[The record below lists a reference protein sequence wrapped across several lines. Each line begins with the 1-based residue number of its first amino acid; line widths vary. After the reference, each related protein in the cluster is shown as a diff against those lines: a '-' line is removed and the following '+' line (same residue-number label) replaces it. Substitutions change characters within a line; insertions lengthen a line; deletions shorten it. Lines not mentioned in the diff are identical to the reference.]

1 MKEYINKYT
10 IANELRMKRSSH
22 FGSFLVVDTDVGA
35 KVFKRFINEKDCQII
50 LAHNKENAIGA
61 LNIIEHDAVKGVLT
75 VVNANFWKLQEEK
88 PSSKNLFV
96 TDSHDIE
103 TMLIQSPAFE
113 KLLSVSDPEDKI
125 TFFTEQHNKDMRAVL
140 LESSVM
146 IGCLRWVSDLEKL
159 ALEFE
164 GINFNDFVNEEN
176 LVIDERK
183 LVQAIKSHSAR
194 YDIEDEVLLEKINLQ
209 REKTHDLWQICCGHD
224 LLHILSIGLCKVI
237 GSHDIT
243 GIEKGL
249 ILAYEQLDFYQTQ
262 LCLSLF
268 QWEVS
273 NKPFNILSDT
283 IKSLIIST
291 SKLLFL
297 AVEKLES
304 LIKSDAK
311 ESDFQVLLTENTWM
325 FGSSYC
331 QLLDRR
337 DWVLGEQ
344 QDFMVKRTIDGYLEL
359 IEIKTPLNGKPLFL
373 KDPSHNNFYPRS
385 ELSQVVAQVT
395 NYLAN
400 LDADHYRI
408 LATTREDVSK
418 INAKIIIGRS
428 LDENQIKEIRKYN
441 AHMHRIEILTFDQLL
456 LVARQILTYPN
467 KQ

>member
-1 MKEYINKYT
+1 M
-10 IANELRMKRSSH
+10 
-22 FGSFLVVDTDVGA
+22 
-35 KVFKRFINEKDCQII
+35 
-50 LAHNKENAIGA
+50 
-61 LNIIEHDAVKGVLT
+61 
-75 VVNANFWKLQEEK
+75 
-88 PSSKNLFV
+88 
-96 TDSHDIE
+96 
-103 TMLIQSPAFE
+103 
-113 KLLSVSDPEDKI
+113 
-125 TFFTEQHNKDMRAVL
+125 
-140 LESSVM
+140 
-146 IGCLRWVSDLEKL
+146 
-159 ALEFE
+159 
-164 GINFNDFVNEEN
+164 
-176 LVIDERK
+176 
-183 LVQAIKSHSAR
+183 
-194 YDIEDEVLLEKINLQ
+194 
-209 REKTHDLWQICCGHD
+209 
-224 LLHILSIGLCKVI
+224 
-237 GSHDIT
+237 
-243 GIEKGL
+243 
-249 ILAYEQLDFYQTQ
+249 
-262 LCLSLF
+262 
-268 QWEVS
+268 
-273 NKPFNILSDT
+273 
-283 IKSLIIST
+283 
-291 SKLLFL
+291 